1 MTKLILIAAIIIA
14 VFIIVS
20 NLGNGLNFTEIF
32 ANAGSEKSDL
42 SSKRCD
48 KNPKFKFRKPTD
60 NETSIFARWSVCQLD
75 SSGRIISKPQEVV
88 LKDKGNGI
96 KAFSIGSSNS
106 DDFIIKSSEFV
117 SKTHLIISEDS
128 NGFYAKDNGSL
139 NSSYIKGVPV
149 TNAFDLEHQLV
160 VYLAD
165 TPICFFKNS
174 LKQDIIKPADITVD
188 DNLTFSVEKND
199 NNNKNENGPF
209 RVSVNR

>member
-20 NLGNGLNFTEIF
+20 NLSHSLDFTEVF
-32 ANAGSEKSDL
+32 VNAGTDKSDR
-42 SSKRCD
+42 S
-48 KNPKFKFRKPTD
+48 PKKPKIKIRKPDT
-60 NETSIFARWSVCQLD
+60 TATRVFPRWSVCILD
-75 SSGRIISKPQEVV
+75 QAGRIITRPQEII

-96 KAFSIGSSNS
+96 RAFSIGSGNS

-139 NSSYIKGVPV
+139 NSSYIKGMPV

-165 TPICFFKNS
+165 TPICFFKNA
-174 LKQDIIKPADITVD
+174 LKQDIIKPVDMTVD
-188 DNLTFSVEKND
+188 NNLTFSEEKND
-199 NNNKNENGPF
+199 NKNENGPF